1 MAKNLGT
8 LTLNLIAQTARMTGP
23 MRDAEGKVKT
33 STTQMSRDI
42 DRVNSSM
49 RGAESSA
56 VNFKGA
62 LLAIGAAV
70 GIGSLKNITDEYINM
85 ENKLKLVTNSTLEL
99 KEAMNQ
105 TYMVAN
111 SATISW
117 SAAAEIYAKLAQNT
131 ESLKLSQQDLGGVT
145 DTIAKAISISGV
157 SSDEASRSMT
167 QLGQAFSLG
176 TLRGQDFKSV
186 MQQTPAV
193 MKAVA
198 IGLGVTNGELL
209 QMASNGELTNKVLI
223 EAFQKSAPEISRM
236 YAETATS
243 IGGASETIKNAFM
256 QFIGDSDD
264 AVGASKALVNSL
276 LLISENFGTVAT
288 VIGVAAWVSLTRAVV
303 SQTTAMKATIAVKL
317 QEIAATNAAM
327 AAKVQE
333 TAAEVNS
340 ARAKV
345 GALAAEQNLI
355 VAKLRGNVTTTQKI
369 ALEARATQVAIQ
381 LAVAERGLTAAT
393 IANTAATNAN
403 AVASSRAGAAKSLLL
418 GLSGGWVGLG
428 ITVASVAAGYMLFS
442 DRSAEAQKIIEIEGE
457 AVSDLSKKY
466 AQLNEQQRDNEI
478 RAIKAEMQDLSKQM
492 AVASSDLTSFIEAL
506 PISDAKINQ
515 YRKLT
520 NEFTKLS
527 GSMKNDSNSY
537 YQAIKDVGGLSDSQL
552 SKLSDLSIAYV
563 DSDKKITALKK
574 AQDALAGSMKGVSK
588 EASESEKRI
597 AAQAEAAIA
606 AQAVFDKISGAK
618 GLEKKTAEMEA
629 ILLKNGQFTKA
640 QIDLMTKWAQDYEF
654 QTSLIQTPVARQD
667 LQSRLETLRIQT
679 KNGEVAD
686 SINEK
691 EKERV
696 KLIEQQAK
704 LQQKQAL
711 YAAATDQKTQNMLK
725 VYQAFMSTGVLS
737 SQQAAYFTSEVGRE
751 GDFSNKN
758 LFGSHTDANN
768 SAQNMGFISWQKSR
782 AKELQKFLGSMDLLE
797 GNGKIKQTQEALNAQ
812 AQFLVKEIF
821 SGQYKAAES
830 ALSSNDYKKLES
842 TIGKTF
848 ILWDYAGK
856 KIDASSHHKKRDD
869 YFKQITSL
877 VGGEGGD
884 LSSFISQIT
893 DQGSKIAEAQAKAL
907 EDQAQLQ
914 AKYFNEAETRA
925 QTHKKALEDIQ
936 KTFVGNDAEIRR
948 LTALENSR
956 FKAAEAAIKLQQ
968 EQEIEGWRWVGEEK
982 IKKDAEVNR
991 ALIIANDSMNK
1002 TQKENA
1008 IKSIDEQAA
1017 HELDVHR
1024 KTQQE
1029 KTKALRDSLTQSIQ
1043 AQQAAALDNQA
1054 RRSMN
1059 KFSYEGF
1066 KIEQGVQS
1074 GLSSANSSY
1083 EAREKEINAKN
1094 EFDQFIIDSEAERNE
1109 LLLAAEQEFQNA
1121 KLAIMEEAQERQSE
1135 LQKAQ
1140 VEYQIQGIANMLEAT
1155 TSLVGGYLG
1164 EASGAYRTLF
1174 GIQRAYNTAIAAM
1187 NVWTAASQAYAQS
1200 ASPTV
1205 WGRAADA
1212 AIAAAQAQG
1221 FQTLIQ
1227 GITPV
1232 GMAHNGM
1239 SSIPQEGT
1247 WLLDGGERV
1256 VSPRQNQDLTQMI
1269 NNFNG
1274 GGGAGSAAS
1283 ENNMKILNLIDRDE
1297 LVGEYMRGGAG
1308 EKIVLN
1314 LIKSN
1319 STTIKRALG

>member
-23 MRDAEGKVKT
+23 IRDAESKIKG

-42 DRVNSSM
+42 DRVNNSM
-49 RGAESSA
+49 RGAEGSA
-56 VNFKGA
+56 MSFKGA

-70 GIGSLKNITDEYINM
+70 GIGSLKNIADEYTNL
-85 ENKLKLVTNSTLEL
+85 ENKLKLVTNSTSEL
-99 KEAMNQ
+99 KEAMRQ
-105 TYMVAN
+105 TYIVAN

-117 SAAAEIYAKLAQNT
+117 SASAEIYAKLAQNT
-131 ESLKLSQQDLGGVT
+131 EDLKISQEALGGVT
-145 DTIAKAISISGV
+145 DTIAKAIAISGV

-167 QLGQAFSLG
+167 QLGQALSLG
-176 TLRGQDFKSV
+176 YLRGQDFKSV

-193 MKAVA
+193 MKAVS
-198 IGLGVTNGELL
+198 IGLGATSGELL

-256 QFIGDSDD
+256 QFIGESDD
-264 AVGASKALVNSL
+264 AVGASTALVNSL
-276 LLISENFGTVAT
+276 ILISENFGAVAS
-288 VIGVAAWVSLTRAVV
+288 VIGVAAWISLTRAVI
-303 SQTTAMKATIAVKL
+303 SQTVAMKATIATKL
-317 QEIAATNAAM
+317 QEIAITNAAM

-333 TAAEVNS
+333 TAVEVNA

-355 VAKLRGNVTTTQKI
+355 IAKLRGNVTTTQKI

-393 IANTAATNAN
+393 VANTAATNAN
-403 AVASSRAGAAKSLLL
+403 AAASSRAGAARSLLL
-418 GLSGGWVGLG
+418 GLSGGWIGLG

-442 DRSAEAQKIIEIEGE
+442 DKSSEAQKIFETEGA

-466 AQLNEQQRDNEI
+466 AELNTQQRDNEI
-478 RAIKAEMQDLSKQM
+478 RAIKEEMQDLSVKL
-492 AVASSDLTSFIEAL
+492 AVASSDLTGFIEAL
-506 PISDAKINQ
+506 PISDEKINQ

-527 GSMKNDSNSY
+527 GSMKGDSGSY
-537 YQAIKDVGGLSDSQL
+537 YEAIKSVGGLSDSQL
-552 SKLSDLSIAYV
+552 EKISKLSTAYV
-563 DSDKKITALKK
+563 DSDAKVNSLKK
-574 AQDALAGSMKGVSK
+574 AQDALASSMDGVSK
-588 EASESEKRI
+588 KASESEKRI
-597 AAQAEAAIA
+597 TAQAEAAIA
-606 AQAVFDKISGAK
+606 AQGVFDKLSGAK
-618 GLEKKTAEMEA
+618 GLEKRTAEMES

-667 LQSRLETLRIQT
+667 LKSRLETLKIQT

-691 EKERV
+691 EKERI

-704 LQQKQAL
+704 LQQKQAV

-737 SQQAAYFTSEVGRE
+737 SQQSAYFTSEVGRE

-758 LFGSHTDANN
+758 LFGSHKDKNN
-768 SAQNMGFISWQKSR
+768 QQQNMGFISWQKTR
-782 AKELQKFLGSMDLLE
+782 AKELQKFLGSMGLLE

-812 AQFLVKEIF
+812 AQFLIKEIF
-821 SGQYKAAES
+821 SGQYKAAEK
-830 ALSSNDYKKLES
+830 ALSSDDYKKLES
-842 TIGKTF
+842 VVGKTF

-856 KIDASSHHKKRDD
+856 GIDASSHHKKRDD

-877 VGGEGGD
+877 VGGDGGD

-914 AKYFNEAETRA
+914 AKYFYESETRA
-925 QTHKKALEDIQ
+925 QTHKKALEDIE
-936 KTFVGNDAEIRR
+936 KTFIGNDSEISR

-956 FKAAEAAIKLQQ
+956 FKAAEDATKLQQ
-968 EQEIEGWRWVGEEK
+968 EQEIDGWRWVGEEK

-991 ALIIANDSMNK
+991 ALIRANATMNEAQKIA
-1002 TQKENA
+1002 A
-1008 IKSIDEQAA
+1008 IKSIDDQAA
-1017 HELDVHR
+1017 HELAVNQ
-1024 KTQQE
+1024 KSQQE
-1029 KTKALRDSLTQSIQ
+1029 KTKAMRDSISQSIQ
-1043 AQQAAALDNQA
+1043 AQQAAALDDQA

-1059 KFSYEGF
+1059 KFQYGSF
-1066 KIEQGVQS
+1066 SINSDIQS
-1074 GLSSANSSY
+1074 GLSSANKDFSD
-1083 EAREKEINAKN
+1083 REDEINAKN
-1094 EFDQFIIDSEAERNE
+1094 EFNQFIIDSELERNE
-1109 LLLAAEQEFQNA
+1109 LLLAAEMEFQA
-1121 KLAIMEEAQERQSE
+1121 KKSAIMEEAQERQME
-1135 LQKAQ
+1135 LQKSQ
-1140 VEYQIQGIANMLEAT
+1140 VEYQIQGVANILDAT

-1164 EASGAYRTLF
+1164 EASGAYKTLF

-1187 NVWTAASQAYAQS
+1187 NVWTAASQAFAQS

-1227 GITPV
+1227 GISPV

-1274 GGGAGSAAS
+1274 GGSSGPAS
-1283 ENNMKILNLIDRDE
+1283 ENNTKILNLIDRDE